1 MHRIVIFASLL
12 ASLFA
17 STAQADE
24 VGPAFALREGYLRNE
39 SSDGGEHMVT
49 ELAVGLRYETSSGFA
64 LHLLGRVGL
73 AFDLQTPRGE
83 INDRVCS
90 GGGGGSLGSYFTPA
104 SCSIDTDWRFPI
116 GAEAGVGYAAAV
128 LMRPRFSVTLGFS
141 TAFSLTYVANT
152 YERVPE
158 SLALGGLVEAFV
170 MANIGR
176 VHIGPAIGGR
186 LERDERSGALWYGV
200 HGGLR
205 ITVHL

>member
-1 MHRIVIFASLL
+1 MHRIFILAFL

-24 VGPAFALREGYLRNE
+24 VGPTFTLREGYLRNE
-39 SSDGGEHMVT
+39 RSDGGEHMVT
-49 ELAVGLRYETSSGFA
+49 ELAVGFRYETSSGFA

-73 AFDLQTPRGE
+73 AFDLQSPRDE
-83 INDRVCS
+83 IDDRVCS
-90 GGGGGSLGSYFTPA
+90 GGSGGSLGSYFTPA
-104 SCSIDTDWRFPI
+104 SCSIDTDWRFPV
-116 GAEAGVGYAAAV
+116 GAEAGVGYAATV
-128 LMRPRFSVTLGFS
+128 SMRPRFSVTLGFS
-141 TAFSLTYVANT
+141 AAFSLTYFANT

-158 SLALGGLVEAFV
+158 SLALGGLVEAFAT
-170 MANIGR
+170 ANIGR